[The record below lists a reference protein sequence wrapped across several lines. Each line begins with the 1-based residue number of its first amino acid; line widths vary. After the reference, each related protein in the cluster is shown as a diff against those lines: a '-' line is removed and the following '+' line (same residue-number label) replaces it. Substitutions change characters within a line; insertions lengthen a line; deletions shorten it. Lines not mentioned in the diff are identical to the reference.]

1 MSTLAG
7 TINKVEPATQL
18 LVETTN
24 GDAPGEQE
32 ARTSQHVE
40 NSLQSVFDGINAM
53 SGDFAPYTIPPSPR
67 HNSEQVVISQGD
79 AKAQAQPQLGAD
91 EAGHTVR
98 YTALMTI
105 DRTTKPN
112 GEVLV
117 VPRLIQLNTSN
128 PKDKE
133 SRRRRRMNLIRW
145 YLISVKRIRKLKMK
159 KKKYKKIM
167 KKTRNMRRKLDRL

>member
-1 MSTLAG
+1 MF
-7 TINKVEPATQL
+7 
-18 LVETTN
+18 
-24 GDAPGEQE
+24 
-32 ARTSQHVE
+32 QHVE
-40 NSLQSVFDGINAM
+40 NNLPSVFDGINAM
-53 SGDFAPYTIPPSPR
+53 SGDFAPYTIPPSPQ
-67 HNSEQVVISQGD
+67 HDGEQVVTSQGE
-79 AKAQAQPQLGAD
+79 AKAQAQAQAQAGPG
-91 EAGHTVR
+91 EAGQTVR

-128 PKDKE
+128 PKDKDA
-133 SRRRRRMNLIRW
+133 RRRRRMDLIKW

-167 KKTRNMRRKLDRL
+167 KKTRNMRRKLDKL